1 MRIFSSDIEE
11 KIRIAK
17 SKYYKR
23 DLDEESF
30 REIVKENQEK
40 LIDIESQMRKLAKR
54 VTKLEDK
61 IS

>member
-1 MRIFSSDIEE
+1 
-11 KIRIAK
+11 
-17 SKYYKR
+17 
-23 DLDEESF
+23 LDEESF